1 MAELVDARNVCRGSR
16 LLAVKLI
23 PVRARACPR
32 IINLKLNL
40 MAKESEERKKVK
52 EKLIKKNDKLPFSL
66 SLYVKVSRMVQ
77 DLNRLAR
84 ANRLVEPE
92 DVLYSIQQEGAP
104 KGKFYVVRN
113 Y

>member
-1 MAELVDARNVCRGSR
+1 
-16 LLAVKLI
+16 
-23 PVRARACPR
+23 
-32 IINLKLNL
+32 
-40 MAKESEERKKVK
+40 
-52 EKLIKKNDKLPFSL
+52 
-66 SLYVKVSRMVQ
+66 MVQ

>member
-1 MAELVDARNVCRGSR
+1 
-16 LLAVKLI
+16 
-23 PVRARACPR
+23 
-32 IINLKLNL
+32 

-84 ANRLVEPE
+84 AGKSSVSCPLKPS
-92 DVLYSIQQEGAP
+92 DSAP
-104 KGKFYVVRN
+104 LKHSTMPP
-113 Y
+113 

>member
-1 MAELVDARNVCRGSR
+1 
-16 LLAVKLI
+16 
-23 PVRARACPR
+23 
-32 IINLKLNL
+32 
-40 MAKESEERKKVK
+40 MAKESEERKKIK
-52 EKLIKKNDKLPFSL
+52 EKLPFSL
-66 SLYVKVSRMVQ
+66 SLYVKVARMVQ

>member
-1 MAELVDARNVCRGSR
+1 
-16 LLAVKLI
+16 
-23 PVRARACPR
+23 
-32 IINLKLNL
+32 

-92 DVLYSIQQEGAP
+92 DVLYSDSFAIRFNFKLMIRGW
-104 KGKFYVVRN
+104 
-113 Y
+113 

>member
-1 MAELVDARNVCRGSR
+1 
-16 LLAVKLI
+16 
-23 PVRARACPR
+23 
-32 IINLKLNL
+32 

-66 SLYVKVSRMVQ
+66 SPYVKVSRMVQ

>member
-1 MAELVDARNVCRGSR
+1 
-16 LLAVKLI
+16 
-23 PVRARACPR
+23 
-32 IINLKLNL
+32 

-104 KGKFYVVRN
+104 KEKFYVVRN

>member
-1 MAELVDARNVCRGSR
+1 MLRNQFKRVRG
-16 LLAVKLI
+16 
-23 PVRARACPR
+23 VRFIYHPR